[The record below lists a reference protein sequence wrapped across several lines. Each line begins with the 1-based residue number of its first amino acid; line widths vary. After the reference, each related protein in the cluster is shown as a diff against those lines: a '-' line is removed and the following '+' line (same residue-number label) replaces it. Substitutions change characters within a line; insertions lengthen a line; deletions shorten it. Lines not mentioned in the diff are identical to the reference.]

1 MRVNMNDVKAFILK
15 RKNTTYNVNSF
26 LCGSTSVWSGGATP
40 NKYFTFT
47 LLEDDTYSIKAKD
60 ASNMP
65 DDVVLPSEYEG
76 KAVTVI
82 PDRAFYIDVDINS
95 TPNTV
100 GLMKNLHIPTSI
112 THIGVS
118 AFDGQLAL
126 TTVKVAENSNL
137 TSIGEN
143 AFGWCGI
150 APALV
155 GNTLSF
161 SVDLYGATKLTTIG
175 ARWFHTPKFDASL
188 LTHIILPKGVTT
200 IKAYAFEDCYNLN
213 EIIIPDTV
221 TNIEDRAFY
230 MSTNLTI
237 FCEAESQPSGWVS
250 GWNYNRPVVWGYKVD
265 EMLTFT
271 EQADGTYSVKATDV
285 SNLPSMVGIPLTYN
299 GKAVTVIEDNA
310 FKNATTVTK
319 VVIPSGVTSIGS
331 SAFEGCTNL
340 TEIIIPGTVTTIGS
354 YAFANCETLPTIII
368 PNQVTTMEH
377 YVFWNCYALSIYCQA
392 SSKPEGWSSGTSY
405 GVSVEW
411 NPDNRP
417 VTWGYTG

>member
-26 LCGSTSVWSGGATP
+26 LCGSTSVWGGGATP
-40 NKYFTFT
+40 NSYFTFT

-60 ASNMP
+60 AENMP
-65 DDVVLPSEYEG
+65 ADVVLPSTYEG
-76 KAVTVI
+76 KAVTVV
-82 PDRAFYIDVDINS
+82 PDRAFYINA
-95 TPNTV
+95 TNNTV
-100 GLMKNLHIPTSI
+100 GPIKRLHIPASI

-118 AFDGQLAL
+118 AFDGQ
-126 TTVKVAENSNL
+126 TSITSVKVAENSNL

-143 AFGWCGI
+143 AFGWCGLGTVLLGK
-150 APALV
+150 PLLF
-155 GNTLSF
+155 G
-161 SVDLYGATKLTTIG
+161 VDLYGATKLTTID
-175 ARWFHTPKFDASL
+175 ARWFYTTHFNASF

-200 IKAYAFEDCYNLN
+200 IKAYAFYCCYNLN

-230 MSTNLTI
+230 MATGLTI

-250 GWNYNRPVVWGYKVD
+250 GWNYNRPVVWGYKV
-265 EMLTFT
+265 EELFTFT
-271 EQADGTYSVKATDV
+271 EQADGTYSVKAKNV
-285 SNLPSMVGIPLTYN
+285 SNLPSVVGIPWEYN

-331 SAFEGCTNL
+331 NAFEGCTNL
-340 TEIIIPGTVTTIGS
+340 TEINIPSTVTTIKS
-354 YAFANCETLPTIII
+354 YAFSDCESLPTIII

-377 YVFWNCYALSIYCQA
+377 YVFWNCSALSIYCQA